1 MDIKTIAQKIAEEI
15 TKQYVI
21 RTEYTLRDISNFIE
35 RTMTEAQAGKE
46 VPSGIEQSKPSIS
59 ANAASSEPATSGLAV
74 DYPASF
80 EHAGLRYSPSQ
91 PAPPEAQ
98 LCSECGN
105 FLCECIT
112 TTAGSEPAE
121 EEWIRLTMG
130 GFPEELLSKAV
141 IFGWEDLQS
150 VSQGFMTT
158 SNEACSPM
166 GIVFKHRP
174 SHWQP
179 LPAAPLSQELAK

>member
-1 MDIKTIAQKIAEEI
+1 MDIKTASALAAERVTQLFNGNLAHGSTI
-15 TKQYVI
+15 VAVI
-21 RTEYTLRDISNFIE
+21 EHTLTET
-35 RTMTEAQAGKE
+35 QAEK
-46 VPSGIEQSKPSIS
+46 
-59 ANAASSEPATSGLAV
+59 AV
-74 DYPASF
+74 DYPSSF

-105 FLCECIT
+105 FPCECIT